1 MIMRFADKQTVAVFA
16 DLQICR
22 FGAEVLRVAQR
33 KLAQLHRAERI
44 KDLAVPPGNSM
55 EKFSDDRNANGVFA
69 SMISGGFALSGAA
82 ATWDTEIVDHHYHCC
97 PSKRPKT
104 PLEII

>member
-1 MIMRFADKQTVAVFA
+1 MARWRSPMIMRFADKQTVAVFA

-44 KDLAVPPGNSM
+44 KDLAVPPRQTQTDPQAG
-55 EKFSDDRNANGVFA
+55 DRHGLCPRQP
-69 SMISGGFALSGAA
+69 AL
-82 ATWDTEIVDHHYHCC
+82 
-97 PSKRPKT
+97 
-104 PLEII
+104 